1 MNTLLIYMIKVAAY
15 TAAFYLVYTLVLSRD
30 TSYGRN
36 RAFILLSLTSALV
49 FPLFTLK
56 AFQPSDIPL
65 FGKVLSEV
73 LVTGTSGEI
82 KAIPSAQNP
91 FQLISSIYITGVILF
106 SLKLFIDLGNLVLL
120 VLRKRTPSTR
130 IIRYHDFHTS
140 GFSALGY
147 IFINSR
153 LDQDEAAEI
162 IKHEQNHIRKH
173 HFLDIIFVEIIK
185 ILQWFNPMIHLFDR
199 SLRAIHE
206 YQADDDLLNSGVTI
220 INYQRLLLNQV
231 FKSRAFNLTNSFS
244 NPSLVRKRMI
254 MMTRKRTSS
263 IAGLKLLSVLP
274 VALFVFLVIS
284 AFNETPVNTTAQ
296 TEDINVEAPPP
307 PPPPPVIDEKNQNTA
322 AEEEAMSET
331 PFVAV
336 QEMPEFPGGDAE
348 LLKFIAENT
357 VYPQVAKENSIQG
370 RVIVRFCVTKTG
382 GISRA
387 SILKGVSPELD
398 SEALRVVTKL
408 PSFKPGKQDG
418 RAVPVWYMVP
428 ISFTL
433 Q

>member
-1 MNTLLIYMIKVAAY
+1 MVKVAAY
-15 TAAFYLVYTLVLSRD
+15 TAAFYLVYSLVLSRD

-36 RAFILLSLTSALV
+36 RAFILLSLISALI
-49 FPLFTLK
+49 FPFFTLK
-56 AFQPSDIPL
+56 TFQPADIPL
-65 FGKVLSEV
+65 FGKMLSEV
-73 LVTGTSGEI
+73 FVIGTSSETRT
-82 KAIPSAQNP
+82 IPSVHNP

-120 VLRKRTPSTR
+120 VLRKRTPGTR

-147 IFINSR
+147 IFINSK
-153 LDQDEAAEI
+153 LDQEETAEI

-185 ILQWFNPMIHLFDR
+185 IFQWFNPMIHLFDR

-206 YQADDDLLNSGVTI
+206 YQADNDLLNSGVTI

-244 NPSLVRKRMI
+244 NPSLVRKRML
-254 MMTRKRTSS
+254 MMTRKRTSA

-274 VALFVFLVIS
+274 VAIFVFLVIS
-284 AFNETPVNTTAQ
+284 AFNETPVNTTIK
-296 TEDINVEAPPP
+296 TEVTNVEAPPP
-307 PPPPPVIDEKNQNTA
+307 PPPPPAGDERNQNTT

-336 QEMPEFPGGDAE
+336 QEMPQFPGGDAE

-370 RVIVRFCVTKTG
+370 RVIVRFCITPTG

-387 SILKGVSPELD
+387 SIMKGASPELD
-398 SEALRVVTKL
+398 AEALRVVATL

-418 RAVPVWYMVP
+418 KAVPVWYMVP

-433 Q
+433 R

>member
-1 MNTLLIYMIKVAAY
+1 MIKVAIY
-15 TAAFYLVYTLVLSRD
+15 TAAFYLVYTIVLSRD

-49 FPLFTLK
+49 FPFFTLQ

-73 LVTGTSGEI
+73 FVTGTSTEI
-82 KAIPSAQNP
+82 NDITSAQNT
-91 FQLISSIYITGVILF
+91 FQLISSIYIMGVILF

-120 VLRKRTPSTR
+120 VLRKRTPDTN
-130 IIRYHDFHTS
+130 IIRFHDFHTS

-147 IFINSR
+147 IFINSM

-206 YQADDDLLNSGVTI
+206 YQADNDLLNSGVTI

-231 FKSRAFNLTNSFS
+231 FKSKAFNLTNSFS
-244 NPSLVRKRMI
+244 NPSLIRKRMI
-254 MMTRKRTSS
+254 MMTRKRTSA

-274 VALFVFLVIS
+274 VAIFVFLVIS
-284 AFNETPVNTTAQ
+284 AFNVNTTAQ
-296 TEDINVEAPPP
+296 TEDLNVEAPPP
-307 PPPPPVIDEKNQNTA
+307 PPPPPAIDEKNQNTA
-322 AEEEAMSET
+322 AEEEAMSESA
-331 PFVAV
+331 FVAV
-336 QEMPEFPGGDAE
+336 EEMPEFPGGDAE

-357 VYPQVAKENSIQG
+357 IYPQIAKVNSIQG
-370 RVIVRFCVTKTG
+370 RVIVRFCITPTG

-387 SILKGVSPELD
+387 SILKGASPELD
-398 SEALRVVTKL
+398 AEALRVVGKL
-408 PSFKPGKQDG
+408 PTFKPGKQNG
-418 RAVPVWYMVP
+418 KAVPVWYMVP
-428 ISFTL
+428 ITFTL
-433 Q
+433 R

>member
-1 MNTLLIYMIKVAAY
+1 MIKVAAY

-36 RAFILLSLTSALV
+36 RAFIILSLTSALI
-49 FPLFTLK
+49 FPFFTLK
-56 AFQPSDIPL
+56 AFQPSDIPI
-65 FGKVLSEV
+65 FGKMLSEV
-73 LVTGTSGEI
+73 FVTGTSNEI
-82 KAIPSAQNP
+82 KAIRLAENP
-91 FQLISSIYITGVILF
+91 FQLISSIYITGVLLF
-106 SLKLFIDLGNLVLL
+106 SFKLIIDLGNLVIL
-120 VLRKRTPSTR
+120 VLRKRTAGTR
-130 IIRYHDFHTS
+130 IIRFHDFHTS

-206 YQADDDLLNSGVTI
+206 YQADNDLINSGVTI
-220 INYQRLLLNQV
+220 INYQKLLLNQV
-231 FKSRAFNLTNSFS
+231 FKSKAFNLTNSFS

-254 MMTRKRTSS
+254 MMTRKRTSA

-284 AFNETPVNTTAQ
+284 AFAKTPETKAAEAADKIVQ
-296 TEDINVEAPPP
+296 TPPP
-307 PPPPPVIDEKNQNTA
+307 PPPPPAIAENDQNTIS
-322 AEEEAMSET
+322 EEDTE

-336 QEMPEFPGGDAE
+336 EQMPEFPGGDAE
-348 LLKFIAENT
+348 LLKFIAVNT
-357 VYPQVAKENSIQG
+357 VYPQIAKENSIQG
-370 RVIVRFCVTKTG
+370 RVIVRFCVTSTG
-382 GISRA
+382 GISQA
-387 SILKGVSPELD
+387 SILKGASPDLD
-398 SEALRVVTKL
+398 SEVLRVVSTL
-408 PSFKPGKQDG
+408 PTFKPGKQG
-418 RAVPVWYMVP
+418 GKAVPVWYMVP
-428 ISFTL
+428 ITFTL